1 MTYVI
6 STPATAL
13 QCDIITPTGV
23 TSSTVNANFY
33 LSATDLNTSISVSAQ
48 YITLNPRLNYY
59 MEFAPQMRCGNGTGT
74 IEFGIYRDSTASYIG
89 QKAEYAISSSGIG
102 SANRVGR
109 KVARAMLLAA
119 DMSSAEDIYFKISSI
134 TGSGWNFTISGDV
147 GLSGLDWIG
156 YPTIRVWQLP

>member
-1 MTYVI
+1 MTYII
-6 STPATAL
+6 STPTTAL

-23 TSSTVNANFY
+23 TSSTANANFT

-48 YITLNPRLNYY
+48 YITLNPKLNYY
-59 MEFAPQMRCGNGTGT
+59 IEFAPQMRCGGGTGT
-74 IEFGIYRDSTASYIG
+74 VDFGIYRDSTASYIG
-89 QKAEYAISSSGIG
+89 QKAQYAISSSGIG

-119 DMSSAEDIYFKISSI
+119 DMSSAEDIYFKIFSI
-134 TGSGWNFTISGDV
+134 TGSSWNFNITGDV
-147 GLSGLDWIG
+147 GLNGLDYIG